1 MARNVEIK
9 ASVADLAAL
18 ERQVATL
25 ATSGPEFIA
34 QDDTFFACPNGR
46 LKLRVL
52 GTGEGQLVFY
62 RRADAQG
69 PKESFYLVSETPD
82 PGSLRDTLTHA
93 YGALGR
99 VRKQRILYL
108 IDRTRIHLDRVEGLG
123 DFLEFEV
130 VLADGEPAEAG
141 VKVADALLK
150 QLDIPAESLIERA
163 YFDLIQD
170 ASSQKSRHPPA

>member
-9 ASVADLAAL
+9 ASVDDLAAL

-25 ATSGPEFIA
+25 ATSGPEVIT

-69 PKESFYLVSETPD
+69 PKESFYLVSLTPD
-82 PGSLRDTLTHA
+82 PDSLRDTLTHA

-99 VRKQRILYL
+99 VQKQRTLYL

-130 VLADGEPAEAG
+130 VLAEDEATEAG
-141 VKVADALLK
+141 VAVADDLLR
-150 QLDIPAESLIERA
+150 QLAIPAESLIDGA
-163 YFDLIQD
+163 YFDLLQD
-170 ASSQKSRHPPA
+170 GLKQCEAR